1 MPVCIV
7 KDAPGKEAPR
17 PPPSSRGSA
26 ECAGKSA
33 VTIEPV
39 LRNGHVL
46 RVSEAINAAVGAPDS
61 LTSVHEWA
69 TRPMACRIR
78 LQAEC

>member
-1 MPVCIV
+1 
-7 KDAPGKEAPR
+7 
-17 PPPSSRGSA
+17 
-26 ECAGKSA
+26 